1 VDPKHVFPVKIFVVN
16 EAMEKWSARHGQQLT
31 GTEEYALAKMRLFQ
45 AFDEIEGM
53 AAKLPE
59 LAVDETN
66 LDELLTQ
73 LDL

>member
-1 VDPKHVFPVKIFVVN
+1 MDPKHVFPVKIFVVN